1 LVLLWRLEELCQRED
16 KVKLIASHRRWFV
29 VAAAAIGLGCGLASI
44 VAATFGV
51 FVGPLRREFGWSQSD
66 TFSALLA
73 VTFTAALLAPVVGGF
88 VDRFGARR
96 VVLIGFL
103 AEVVIFASFRWQGP
117 ELWSFYLRYFLLAIL
132 TLGTT
137 HVAFARVITLWFEDR
152 RGFALGLALAGVGLG
167 GFVWPIFSQ
176 TMIESFGWRDA
187 YLFIAGAIAAIAMP
201 VMWSWLIDKPQAS
214 TVKTD
219 AGIADTVALAG
230 VSLREATHAPL
241 LWLML
246 ATFFLIGLVV
256 QSVTFHIV
264 PLLTLRGFSPMVAA
278 ATQSALFVAV
288 TGGRLITGWLMDRF
302 FAPRVA
308 LAFLLA
314 PIAGIALLGLGGD
327 PRLAVLAAVLVGLA
341 VGAEVDVLAYLT
353 GRYFGPRHFSRI
365 YGSCYGIYSLSGGVG
380 PVLVSMV
387 VERGGGYPAALALL
401 AAVLAGCCLL
411 LLRFPSFPTE
421 LRRT

>member
-1 LVLLWRLEELCQRED
+1 MSFFAR
-16 KVKLIASHRRWFV
+16 HRRWFV

-51 FVGPLRREFGWSQSD
+51 FVGPVRNEFGWSQSD

-73 VTFTAALLAPVVGGF
+73 VTCTAALLAPVVGGF
-88 VDRFGARR
+88 VDRWGARR
-96 VVLIGFL
+96 VVLFGFL
-103 AEVVIFASFRWQGP
+103 AEVLIFASFRWQGP
-117 ELWSFYLRYFLLAIL
+117 ELWSFYLRYFLLAVL

-152 RGFALGLALAGVGLG
+152 RGLALGLALSGVGLG
-167 GFVWPIFSQ
+167 GFIWPIFSQ
-176 TMIESFGWRDA
+176 AMIESFGWREA
-187 YLFIAGAIAAIAMP
+187 YLYIAVAIAAVAMP
-201 VMWSWLIDKPQAS
+201 VMWLWLIDKPQPAVDS
-214 TVKTD
+214 QSSPV
-219 AGIADTVALAG
+219 DTMGELSG
-230 VSLREATHAPL
+230 LSLREAVRTPL
-241 LWLML
+241 LWLL
-246 ATFFLIGLVV
+246 LVTFFLIGLVV

-264 PLLTLRGFSPMVAA
+264 PMLTLRGFSPMVAA

-288 TGGRLITGWLMDRF
+288 TCGRLITGWLMDRF

-314 PIAGIALLGLGGD
+314 PIAGIALLGVGGD
-327 PRLAVLAAVLVGLA
+327 PRIAVLAAILVGLA

-380 PVLVSMV
+380 PVLVSLV
-387 VERGGGYPAALALL
+387 VEHGGGYPVALGLL
-401 AAVLAGCCLL
+401 ACVLLICCGLL
-411 LLRFPSFPTE
+411 WRFPRFPTAI
-421 LRRT
+421 RHS

>member
-1 LVLLWRLEELCQRED
+1 M
-16 KVKLIASHRRWFV
+16 S
-29 VAAAAIGLGCGLASI
+29 
-44 VAATFGV
+44 
-51 FVGPLRREFGWSQSD
+51 
-66 TFSALLA
+66 
-73 VTFTAALLAPVVGGF
+73 
-88 VDRFGARR
+88 
-96 VVLIGFL
+96 
-103 AEVVIFASFRWQGP
+103 
-117 ELWSFYLRYFLLAIL
+117 
-132 TLGTT
+132 
-137 HVAFARVITLWFEDR
+137 
-152 RGFALGLALAGVGLG
+152 
-167 GFVWPIFSQ
+167 
-176 TMIESFGWRDA
+176 
-187 YLFIAGAIAAIAMP
+187 
-201 VMWSWLIDKPQAS
+201 
-214 TVKTD
+214 
-219 AGIADTVALAG
+219 
-230 VSLREATHAPL
+230 THAPL
-241 LWLML
+241 FWLML

>member
-1 LVLLWRLEELCQRED
+1 MSFFAR
-16 KVKLIASHRRWFV
+16 HRRWFV

-51 FVGPLRREFGWSQSD
+51 FVGPVRNEFGWSQSD

-73 VTFTAALLAPVVGGF
+73 VTCTAALLAPVVGGF
-88 VDRFGARR
+88 VDRWGARR
-96 VVLIGFL
+96 VVLFGFL
-103 AEVVIFASFRWQGP
+103 AEVLIFASFRWQGP
-117 ELWSFYLRYFLLAIL
+117 ELWSFYLRYFLLAVL

-152 RGFALGLALAGVGLG
+152 RGLALGLALSGVGLG
-167 GFVWPIFSQ
+167 GFIWPIFSQ
-176 TMIESFGWRDA
+176 AMIESFGWREA
-187 YLFIAGAIAAIAMP
+187 YLYIAVAIAAVAMP
-201 VMWSWLIDKPQAS
+201 VMWLWLIDKPQPAVDS
-214 TVKTD
+214 QSSPV
-219 AGIADTVALAG
+219 DTMGELSG
-230 VSLREATHAPL
+230 LSLREAVRTPL
-241 LWLML
+241 LWLL
-246 ATFFLIGLVV
+246 LVTFFLIGLVV

-264 PLLTLRGFSPMVAA
+264 PMLTLRGFSPMVAA

-288 TGGRLITGWLMDRF
+288 TCGRLITGWLMDRF

-314 PIAGIALLGLGGD
+314 PIAGIALLGVGGD
-327 PRLAVLAAVLVGLA
+327 PRIAVLAAILVGLA

-380 PVLVSMV
+380 PVLVSLPTALTLLAV
-387 VERGGGYPAALALL
+387 VLAL
-401 AAVLAGCCLL
+401 CCLL
-411 LLRFPSFPTE
+411 LLRFPPFPAE
-421 LRRT
+421 LPRA

>member
-1 LVLLWRLEELCQRED
+1 MTF
-16 KVKLIASHRRWFV
+16 IARHRRWFV

-51 FVGPLRREFGWSQSD
+51 FVGPLRAEFGWSQSD

-96 VVLIGFL
+96 VVLLGFL
-103 AEVVIFASFRWQGP
+103 AEVAIFASFRWQGP
-117 ELWSFYLRYFLLAIL
+117 DLWSFYLRYFLLAVL

-152 RGFALGLALAGVGLG
+152 RGLALGLTLSGVGLG

-176 TMIESFGWRDA
+176 TMIELFGWREA
-187 YLFIAGAIAAIAMP
+187 YLLIAGAIAAIAIP
-201 VMWSWLIDKPQAS
+201 VMWFWLIDKPQAA
-214 TVKTD
+214 TVPTA
-219 AGIADTVALAG
+219 AGSAATAELAG
-230 VSLREATHAPL
+230 VSLREAARTPL
-241 LWLML
+241 FWLML

-308 LAFLLA
+308 LMFLLA
-314 PIAGIALLGLGGD
+314 PIVGIALLGLGGD

-353 GRYFGPRHFSRI
+353 GRYFGPRQFSRI

-380 PVLVSMV
+380 PVLVSLV
-387 VERGGGYPAALALL
+387 VERGGGYPTALTLLAVVLAL
-401 AAVLAGCCLL
+401 CCFL
-411 LLRFPSFPTE
+411 LLRFPPFPAE
-421 LRRT
+421 LPRA